1 MNEENKDALNNL
13 IQSIQDK
20 MGSSVNGSDDS
31 NNNVSSLLNTLN
43 SSNESSQEQTSSSND
58 TENNSASSSFDPSI
72 FIKIQQIMGAM
83 KSNTPQKDLLLSL
96 KPFLRKSRQEKIGDY
111 MTILSVISIL
121 ESFKNKGS
129 DWYVLSKLLSI

>member
-129 DWYVLSKLLSI
+129 DWYVLSKLLTI

>member
-43 SSNESSQEQTSSSND
+43 SSNESSQEQTS
-58 TENNSASSSFDPSI
+58 
-72 FIKIQQIMGAM
+72 
-83 KSNTPQKDLLLSL
+83 
-96 KPFLRKSRQEKIGDY
+96 
-111 MTILSVISIL
+111 
-121 ESFKNKGS
+121 
-129 DWYVLSKLLSI
+129 

>member
-58 TENNSASSSFDPSI
+58 TENNNASSSFDPSI

>member
-20 MGSSVNGSDDS
+20 MGSSVNGSGDS

-58 TENNSASSSFDPSI
+58 TETNNASSSFDPSI

-129 DWYVLSKLLSI
+129 D

>member
-58 TENNSASSSFDPSI
+58 TENNSASISFDPSI

>member
-20 MGSSVNGSDDS
+20 MGSSANGSDDS

-129 DWYVLSKLLSI
+129 D

>member
-1 MNEENKDALNNL
+1 
-13 IQSIQDK
+13 
-20 MGSSVNGSDDS
+20 
-31 NNNVSSLLNTLN
+31 
-43 SSNESSQEQTSSSND
+43 
-58 TENNSASSSFDPSI
+58 
-72 FIKIQQIMGAM
+72 M

-129 DWYVLSKLLSI
+129 D

>member
-1 MNEENKDALNNL
+1 
-13 IQSIQDK
+13 
-20 MGSSVNGSDDS
+20 
-31 NNNVSSLLNTLN
+31 
-43 SSNESSQEQTSSSND
+43 
-58 TENNSASSSFDPSI
+58 
-72 FIKIQQIMGAM
+72 MGAM